1 MANPFV
7 HVELQSN
14 DLAKARAFYAKL
26 FDWKL
31 EDAEVP
37 GFGSYTM
44 IQVGDGTG
52 GGMMKNQA
60 KGVPSHWLPYVDVA
74 DIVSSTRKA
83 KELGAKVALD
93 VTPVGEMGRMS
104 VIVDPSG
111 ATLGLWQTTKKP

>member
-1 MANPFV
+1 MANPFI
-7 HVELQSN
+7 HIELQSN

-31 EDAEVP
+31 EDAEMA

-44 IQVGDGTG
+44 IQVGAGTG
-52 GGMMKNQA
+52 GGMMNNPA
-60 KGVPSHWLPYVDVA
+60 KGEPSHWLPYVDVA

-83 KELGAKVALD
+83 KELGAKVALE

-104 VIVDPSG
+104 VIIDPSG

>member
-14 DLAKARAFYAKL
+14 DLPKARAFYARL

-60 KGVPSHWLPYVDVA
+60 KGVPSHWLPYVDVP
-74 DIVSSTRKA
+74 DIVSATKKA
-83 KELGAKVALD
+83 KELGAKIALD